1 MSDTFPCAN
10 CGVPST
16 VLFQQVPVCSE
27 CHRVAVHRVEKMDQE
42 LDKLRKLH
50 LEQLRLQIIQAKM
63 PRKK

>member
-1 MSDTFPCAN
+1 
-10 CGVPST
+10 
-16 VLFQQVPVCSE
+16 
-27 CHRVAVHRVEKMDQE
+27 MDQE